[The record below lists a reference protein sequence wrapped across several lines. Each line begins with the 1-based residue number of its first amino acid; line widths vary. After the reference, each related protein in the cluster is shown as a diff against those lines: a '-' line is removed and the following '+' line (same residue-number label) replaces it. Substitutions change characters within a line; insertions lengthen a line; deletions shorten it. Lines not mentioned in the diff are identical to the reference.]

1 MVFDYKWNVLCL
13 YQARYLSYELYMIQK
28 DFEDRLFL
36 ITD

>member
-28 DFEDRLFL
+28 EIDYF
-36 ITD
+36 